1 MKRKKDSERRSGRKK
16 GKKGKEEKLTID
28 EILAQK
34 KAEEDELRKKDTM
47 QHLIENGDFD
57 HLSSDTQYNMRET
70 EQTLDAIQGAVKDLH
85 GMAEQMSVTLD
96 EQNRLIDELSTTTTQ
111 TNARMKKTRMKVRRE
126 FD

>member
-1 MKRKKDSERRSGRKK
+1 MKFWPK
-16 GKKGKEEKLTID
+16 
-28 EILAQK
+28 K